1 MDHNIGSVSPNNS
14 EDVLTK
20 SSDAIIPI
28 ITSPIMARKS
38 ISVESGCTISCKDL
52 HYSITTKK
60 KGKKT
65 VTQILHGIDSVF
77 KPGRLTAIMGA
88 SGAGKT
94 SLLNFLSG
102 EISKGQLGGEVA
114 VNGFPASTKDLKK
127 VSAFVFQDDV
137 ILETMTVREA
147 ITMSALLRLPA
158 STSKKEREQRVNDI
172 IEILSLTKC
181 QNTKIGSPEKK
192 GISGGERKRTSM
204 AMDMVVNPTVLM
216 LDEPTSGL
224 DTFTAFNVM
233 QTLADLAHKQNR
245 TIVATIHQPSSEIF
259 HLVDDLLL
267 LSGGRVVY
275 YGSAKEVVGYFSNLG
290 YSCPRYTNP
299 ADYFFM
305 EVLNETLTKSEK
317 GNSAGAIDTL
327 DVSKSRTGAI
337 ISAWHDSAERS
348 ALLQTI
354 SALKDDTSEQRF
366 VASTIG
372 RAKASFSSQFKYL
385 VVRAGKNLMRN
396 FMIAQL
402 RLIQSIFIGLIIG
415 FIYKDVRSKDA
426 LTQET
431 NRLGAL
437 YFYCVN
443 QFMGSAMGVVTI
455 FVSEKN
461 VFLREYTNGYY
472 SLPAYFLSKT
482 LVELPHQLL
491 MPIIVLLVSY
501 WLVGFRDGFQYVMKA
516 LLAIILVAL
525 NGTAVGSLSGALFN
539 DINTGMAVL
548 SMCLLPFIV
557 FSGFMVNNNQ
567 VPLGFKW
574 IPHIAPTRY
583 GMLALMRNEMQDYT
597 FPGCT
602 PTAKFDCQGNSAMK
616 FNGLDEGPQYWT
628 SVAFLGGI
636 YVIVMVLAYLALLRL
651 ALRRK

>member
-1 MDHNIGSVSPNNS
+1 MDPNTSCSSN
-14 EDVLTK
+14 ENDGVK

-28 ITSPIMARKS
+28 NSSLNMSRKS
-38 ISVESGCTISCKDL
+38 ISVENSCIISCRDL
-52 HYSITTKK
+52 CYTITTSK

-65 VTQILHGIDSVF
+65 VKHVLSGIDAVF

-94 SLLNFLSG
+94 SLLNYLSG
-102 EISKGQLGGEVA
+102 EASNAQLSGEVA

-147 ITMSALLRLPA
+147 ITMSALLRLP
-158 STSKKEREQRVNDI
+158 SSVSKKEREQRIDDI

-259 HLVDDLLL
+259 HLLDDLLL
-267 LSGGRVVY
+267 LSGGKVVY
-275 YGSAKEVVGYFSNLG
+275 YGPAKEAVNYFTKLN

-305 EVLNETLTKSEK
+305 EVLNETPTKSEK
-317 GNSAGAIDTL
+317 TNSAGADTL
-327 DVSKSRTGAI
+327 EQSKSRVTDI
-337 ISAWHDSAERS
+337 INSWHDSEEHS
-348 ALLQTI
+348 KLLQDI
-354 SALKDDTSEQRF
+354 SSLKDDTSEQRF
-366 VASTIG
+366 AASTTG
-372 RAKASFSSQFKYL
+372 RAKASFCTQFGYL
-385 VVRAGKNLMRN
+385 VIRAGKNLMRN

-402 RLIQSIFIGLIIG
+402 RLFQSIFIGLIIG

-426 LTQET
+426 LTQT
-431 NRLGAL
+431 SNRLGAL

-443 QFMGSAMGVVTI
+443 QFMGSAMGVVTT
-455 FVSEKN
+455 FVAEKN

-472 SLPAYFLSKT
+472 SLPAYFFSKT
-482 LVELPHQLL
+482 LVELPHQIL
-491 MPIIVLLVSY
+491 MPVIVLLVSY
-501 WLVGFRDGFQYVMKA
+501 WLVGFRSGAEYVLKA
-516 LLAIILVAL
+516 LLVVILVAL
-525 NGTAVGSLSGALFN
+525 NGAAVGTLSGALFK

-557 FSGFMVNNNQ
+557 FSGLMVNNNQ

-583 GMLALMRNEMQDYT
+583 GFIALARNELQDYK
-597 FPGCT
+597 FPTCV
-602 PTAKFDCQGNSAMK
+602 PIPQADCLGNSSLK
-616 FNGLDEGPQYWT
+616 YNDIGEGPEYW
-628 SVAFLGGI
+628 SNVFFLIGI
-636 YVIVMVLAYLALLRL
+636 YFIVMTMAYLAMFRL
-651 ALRRK
+651 IFRKK